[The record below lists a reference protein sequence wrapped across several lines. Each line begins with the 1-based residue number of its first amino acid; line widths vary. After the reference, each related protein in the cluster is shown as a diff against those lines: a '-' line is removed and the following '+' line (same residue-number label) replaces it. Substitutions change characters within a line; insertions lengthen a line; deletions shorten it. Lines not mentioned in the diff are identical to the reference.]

1 MDVHTVGVIGAGQMG
16 AGIAQVTAQAGI
28 PVIMQ
33 DVSAE
38 FCKRGFEG
46 IRKNLDRMIQRG
58 RFKPEERDRVLE
70 SIKTGTDLAMMKK
83 ADFVIEAVTENEDAK
98 IGIFQQLD
106 KVCDPDVI
114 FASNTSSISI
124 TRMGARTTRADKVIG
139 MHFMNPVPAMKLV
152 EIIRGLA
159 TSDETYHAT
168 QKLAERVGKSTMTA
182 QDFPGF
188 IVNRVLLPMINEAIY
203 TLYEGVGG
211 VTDIDTAMK
220 LGTNQPMGPL
230 ELADLIGL
238 DTCLAIMEVMHRVLG
253 DDKYRPCPLLKKY
266 VDAGYLGRKTPRLL
280 HLQRTGE
287 SGPAASAAIGA
298 RPCQIASIDRNSR
311 RRVKMVVK
319 AFILIDTSP
328 GKARDVAAK
337 IRQVK
342 GVSMAHAVTG
352 PHDIIAIA
360 EAPDVTTL
368 GELVVQGIESVVALN
383 RSLTSIV
390 AD

>member
-1 MDVHTVGVIGAGQMG
+1 MEVHTVGVIGAGQMG

-28 PVIMQ
+28 PVLMH

-70 SIKTGTDLAMMKK
+70 SIKTGTEIEMMKK

-98 IGIFQQLD
+98 IAIFKQLD

-124 TRMGARTTRADKVIG
+124 TRMGARTSRADKVIG

-159 TSDETYHAT
+159 TSDETYRAT
-168 QKLAERVGKSTMTA
+168 QMLAERVGKSTMTA

-266 VDAGYLGRKTPRLL
+266 VDAGYLGRKTGRGFY
-280 HLQRTGE
+280 TYNE
-287 SGPAASAAIGA
+287 
-298 RPCQIASIDRNSR
+298 
-311 RRVKMVVK
+311 
-319 AFILIDTSP
+319 
-328 GKARDVAAK
+328 
-337 IRQVK
+337 
-342 GVSMAHAVTG
+342 
-352 PHDIIAIA
+352 
-360 EAPDVTTL
+360 
-368 GELVVQGIESVVALN
+368 QGNPVPPPPL
-383 RSLTSIV
+383 R
-390 AD
+390 

>member
-1 MDVHTVGVIGAGQMG
+1 MEVHTVGVIGAGQMG

-28 PVIMQ
+28 PVLMH

-70 SIKTGTDLAMMKK
+70 SIKTGTEIEMMKK

-98 IGIFQQLD
+98 IAIFQRLD

-159 TSDETYHAT
+159 TSDETYRAT
-168 QKLAERVGKSTMTA
+168 QTLAERVGKSTMTA

-211 VTDIDTAMK
+211 VTDIDTAMM

-266 VDAGYLGRKTPRLL
+266 VDAGYLGRKTNR
-280 HLQRTGE
+280 GFYIYNE
-287 SGPAASAAIGA
+287 
-298 RPCQIASIDRNSR
+298 
-311 RRVKMVVK
+311 
-319 AFILIDTSP
+319 
-328 GKARDVAAK
+328 
-337 IRQVK
+337 
-342 GVSMAHAVTG
+342 
-352 PHDIIAIA
+352 
-360 EAPDVTTL
+360 
-368 GELVVQGIESVVALN
+368 QGNPVPPPPL
-383 RSLTSIV
+383 R
-390 AD
+390 